1 MFFKVKFGAWTYSNV
16 RNPMVLFTLSVLDWK
31 DSFPE
36 VLSFGIL
43 MWFCPSFW
51 FPWWSVLA
59 CNSKVSIISYKSKR
73 VMPLKPSCFTFLL
86 TYIFIL
92 KVWCTTEMRKDLE
105 VALFK
110 NYINIWL
117 LQKTFYFSIQYFQ
130 KYLRN
135 IYQENENE
143 KREE

>member
-1 MFFKVKFGAWTYSNV
+1 
-16 RNPMVLFTLSVLDWK
+16 
-31 DSFPE
+31 
-36 VLSFGIL
+36 
-43 MWFCPSFW
+43 
-51 FPWWSVLA
+51 
-59 CNSKVSIISYKSKR
+59 
-73 VMPLKPSCFTFLL
+73 
-86 TYIFIL
+86 
-92 KVWCTTEMRKDLE
+92 MRKDLE

-135 IYQENENE
+135 IYQENENK